1 MIARASALIAVAAAC
16 TASLGGGR
24 VAAMQE
30 RRTVNAVTG
39 AASSPAV
46 VAGGLVFV
54 SALNSLA
61 DDGSSGDG
69 NVGEQAKVVLERLG
83 RVLEAAGSSLAQ
95 AVSISVYLKQASD
108 FEAMN
113 GVYRGFFPD
122 APPTRTTVVTSLPPR
137 VLVSISAV
145 AALKGQP
152 REVLH
157 PTGWMKSPRPY
168 SYIVRA
174 GNLVFLSGLVSR
186 RGTDDQPVPGPV
198 ATQVKTILDNA
209 GVLLRTAGLT
219 LSDVVASRVFLV
231 EETTF
236 SAMNDEYRKYFPA
249 DPPARATA
257 IAGLVGASSLV
268 EITLIAAAEGRQ
280 SLGPSVSPSLPLS
293 PAVRAGRFTF
303 LSGVLGN
310 TDQNQNDIA
319 QQTREVF
326 DRTRRTLETAG
337 LSFGDVV
344 DNLVY
349 VTDLTRTA
357 AVDQVSTQFF
367 PADAPARSLVGAR
380 LVARTGLVEMM
391 MTAYK

>member
-1 MIARASALIAVAAAC
+1 MV
-16 TASLGGGR
+16 
-24 VAAMQE
+24 AMQE

-54 SALNSLA
+54 SALNGLA
-61 DDGSSGDG
+61 DDGRSGDG

-145 AALKGQP
+145 ATLQGQP

-231 EETTF
+231 DETTF
-236 SAMNDEYRKYFPA
+236 SDMNDAYRTYFPA

-319 QQTREVF
+319 QQTRDVF

-357 AVDQVSTQFF
+357 AVDQVSMQFF
-367 PADAPARSLVGAR
+367 PADAPARSLVGSR